1 MTMDY
6 NRSDLCSHFSAE
18 YIHGDRFADLADWSF
33 NDDVNVS
40 ATKMNARDGIIF
52 CSTHKLETLFEVL
65 AKSSHRY
72 LLISHNSDANV
83 DSALYAKKPA
93 NVVHWFAQNVL
104 IERPDLTPIPIGLER
119 QGIVASRDI
128 VGSMQVNIQRERP
141 VLQKWCY
148 LNINPDTNDAERKH
162 VLRALRW
169 QLHFVT
175 TRTRRIAY
183 PQYLQELVMH
193 RFVVSPPGNGV
204 DCHRTWESL
213 YLGSIPIVKTSVCMQ
228 SFAVSGIHLVNDLSK
243 LTRRDLRMVFEQRET
258 TEDVRQLYFSYWKK
272 MIAAT
277 LQRLLPGCQSPGLQS

>member
-1 MTMDY
+1 MDY
-6 NRSDLCSHFSAE
+6 SRSYLRSHFSGE
-18 YIHGDRFADLADWSF
+18 YIHGDRFANLADWSF
-33 NDDVNVS
+33 NDDVNVT
-40 ATKMNARDGIIF
+40 ATEVNARGGIIF
-52 CSTHKLETLFEVL
+52 CSTHKLEALFEVL
-65 AKSSHRY
+65 TGSNHRY

-128 VGSMQVNIQRERP
+128 VGSMQEQIQQKRP

-183 PQYLQELVMH
+183 PQYLKELVTH

-213 YLGSIPIVKTSVCMQ
+213 YLGSIPIVKSSACMQ
-228 SFAVSGIHLVNDLSK
+228 SFAVSGVYLVTDLSK
-243 LTRRDLRMVFEQRET
+243 LTKRDLRMVLHQQEY

-277 LQRLLPGCQSPGLQS
+277 QQRLLPGYQCPGLQ